1 MDKIGLDRT
10 QATKPGCSHPIPVRM
25 RCADTSTGEIYLGRT
40 IEKDCG
46 SRLAERCLHCSE
58 IYKRDAMS
66 VFNEG
71 VANTET
77 PVTHYTFITF
87 TAPGSQTFGRTH
99 QRVVKKRKANKSHV
113 VRCSCK
119 HTHRED
125 DVRIGT
131 PINPS
136 TYRYDLA
143 AAFNAASSR
152 LLAITLQRL
161 GRARNEK
168 LSYAR
173 VAEFQKR
180 GLIHFHVL
188 VKGVIAPEMIREV
201 VLGNVD
207 EEANVLSE
215 PVSHDGWQWGEQV
228 DVKVI
233 DKDDKKQVG
242 YYLLKLISYSLKG
255 TDTSTNGPAAHRA
268 QMQKSALRGCSCK
281 QGRHCALGR
290 RYDPDA
296 HTFYVGKMD
305 DKFCRRHQLAYNG
318 WGFRGHILA
327 FSRGW
332 GMTFKD
338 VRQRRRDYA
347 RSFIKQP
354 DTYVVIGWRILPPQ
368 YPRITPLRV

>member
-143 AAFNAASSR
+143 AA
-152 LLAITLQRL
+152 
-161 GRARNEK
+161 
-168 LSYAR
+168 
-173 VAEFQKR
+173 
-180 GLIHFHVL
+180 
-188 VKGVIAPEMIREV
+188 
-201 VLGNVD
+201 
-207 EEANVLSE
+207 
-215 PVSHDGWQWGEQV
+215 
-228 DVKVI
+228 
-233 DKDDKKQVG
+233 
-242 YYLLKLISYSLKG
+242 
-255 TDTSTNGPAAHRA
+255 STQHRA
-268 QMQKSALRGCSCK
+268 GYLPSPSKDSAGLGTKNSVTHASRNSRNAVSFTFMCS
-281 QGRHCALGR
+281 
-290 RYDPDA
+290 
-296 HTFYVGKMD
+296 
-305 DKFCRRHQLAYNG
+305 
-318 WGFRGHILA
+318 
-327 FSRGW
+327 
-332 GMTFKD
+332 
-338 VRQRRRDYA
+338 
-347 RSFIKQP
+347 
-354 DTYVVIGWRILPPQ
+354 
-368 YPRITPLRV
+368 